1 VRTAS
6 AKRYGTAEAKQ
17 AIAQAKNEGNNFF
30 ITHPVSFENEPEFA
44 PKRWNWF
51 HTVLEQKGHVK
62 RECVKL
68 VAGIRVSDLSRNT
81 SISSFWDVSWIDVLD
96 LRSGE
101 GVAGRASVLLR
112 QP

>member
-1 VRTAS
+1 
-6 AKRYGTAEAKQ
+6 
-17 AIAQAKNEGNNFF
+17 
-30 ITHPVSFENEPEFA
+30 
-44 PKRWNWF
+44 
-51 HTVLEQKGHVK
+51 
-62 RECVKL
+62 VKL

-81 SISSFWDVSWIDVLD
+81 SISLFWDVSWIDVLD